1 MAFPAVRP
9 RRPLSVLLLAL
20 LATVAVLFTSPS
32 VVYATPSP
40 GAIEDQIDQKW
51 NQLEPII
58 EKYNAVHQQLLD
70 GQAQV
75 AKLQAQ
81 IQPLKIQVDLAMT
94 RVGALSAQL
103 YELGPSAQLNA
114 MLSSDDPTE
123 FVDQLSALNA
133 IATMQT
139 ASVSDAIKL
148 KNQFDEQEK
157 PIDEQVAQ
165 LKDQNDQLNAQKA
178 DIQKQIDDLQKL
190 RLTAYGSGGGTGNLR
205 PVPCPQVYD
214 GSPGAKAAQFACN
227 QIAKPYVWGADGP
240 GSYDCSGL
248 TMAAWRS
255 VGVSLPH
262 NAYQQKQVTTRIT
275 KDQLRPG
282 DLIFMYA
289 DVHHVVIY
297 VGNGWDVAAPTTG
310 EDVQMQKPFDNP
322 GRINSYGRPKY

>member
-1 MAFPAVRP
+1 VAFPAVRP

-81 IQPLKIQVDLAMT
+81 IQPLKTQVDLAMT

-103 YELGPSAQLNA
+103 YELGPSAKLNA
-114 MLSSDDPTE
+114 MLTSDDPTT
-123 FVDQLSALNA
+123 FVDQLGTLNA

-139 ASVSDAIKL
+139 ANVADAIKL

-157 PIDEQVAQ
+157 PIDDQVAQ
-165 LKDQNDQLNAQKA
+165 LKVQNDQLNAQKA

-205 PVPCPQVYD
+205 PVACPQVYD

-248 TMAAWRS
+248 TMAAWKS

-282 DLIFMYA
+282 DLIFMYS

-310 EDVQMQKPFDNP
+310 EDVQMQKPFDDP